1 MRISGKLQLAHW
13 VSATFALLLLIGCAP
28 ARNDT
33 SDTGAH
39 SSFGN
44 MFASGGDVHVTGES
58 MKDLYAAGGTV
69 TVDADMV
76 ESAHIVGRTV
86 RVNRAV
92 GEDVYAAGYE
102 VDIEAPVGEDVN
114 AAGYRV
120 EIGRNASVR
129 GDVLARGRTIFL
141 RGPVAGNV
149 SLSGD
154 TVEIAAPISGSAEI
168 RAREIRFG
176 DGARIDGTLSYS
188 SREPLNIPANVI
200 TPDRVT
206 ANALPADMGV
216 FIGNVLTIV
225 VSLIVLGLAAVFA
238 YVFRDRLAGTRAV
251 IASRPWGDLLFGIIA
266 TSALIGSVVVLTMSL
281 IGIPLIPLVVFA
293 TPFVVL
299 GGYLTTAHAI
309 GSVVIRRA
317 RLLPGNF
324 WAAFGAILLGAIV
337 LGLAMAIP
345 LVGWVIAVLAV
356 VVGVGA
362 WLALLVWPMTR
373 GERVA
378 TC

>member
-1 MRISGKLQLAHW
+1 MSTSSKLQLARW
-13 VSATFALLLLIGCAP
+13 LSATFALLLIASCAP
-28 ARNDT
+28 ARDNS
-33 SDTGAH
+33 SDTGTH

-44 MFASGGDVHVTGES
+44 MFASGGDVHLAGNT

-69 TVDADMV
+69 TVDADV
-76 ESAHIVGRTV
+76 AESAHMAGRTV
-86 RVNRAV
+86 RVNRPV

-102 VDIEAPVGEDVN
+102 VDIEAPVGEDLT

-154 TVEIAAPISGSAEI
+154 TVEIAAPISGSVEI
-168 RAREIRFG
+168 RAREIRFS
-176 DGARIDGTLSYS
+176 DGARIDGTLNVS
-188 SREPLNIPANVI
+188 SREPINVPANVI
-200 TPDRVT
+200 APDRVT
-206 ANALPADMGV
+206 ANILPADMGA
-216 FIGNVLTIV
+216 FIGNALTV
-225 VSLIVLGLAAVFA
+225 VFSLIVLGLAAVFA
-238 YVFRDRLAGTRAV
+238 YVCRDRLAGTRAV

-266 TSALIGSVVVLTMSL
+266 TSALFGSVVVLTMSL

-293 TPFVVL
+293 TPFVIFA
-299 GGYLTTAHAI
+299 GYLTTAHAI

-362 WLALLVWPMTR
+362 WLALLVWPARR
-373 GERVA
+373 GEVA
-378 TC
+378 ATR